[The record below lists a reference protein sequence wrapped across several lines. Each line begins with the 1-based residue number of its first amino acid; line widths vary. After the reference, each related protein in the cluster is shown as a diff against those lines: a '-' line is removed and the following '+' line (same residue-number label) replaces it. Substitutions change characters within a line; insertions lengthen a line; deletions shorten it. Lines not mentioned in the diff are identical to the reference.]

1 MICKFCLDESTDTW
15 WGNWC
20 QQCHKLQ
27 RMIALF
33 GIDKVSSVL
42 DTVLLV
48 DAETQKSK
56 VKTLLKEELSDRVSS
71 LIEKK
76 QKKFDKIEEE
86 TT

>member
-1 MICKFCLDESTDTW
+1 MICKLCLEHSTDSFF
-15 WGNWC
+15 GNYC
-20 QQCHKLQ
+20 VSCHRLS

-33 GIDKVSSVL
+33 SIEKVMSVL

-48 DAETQKSK
+48 DSATQKDK
-56 VKTLLKEELSDRVSS
+56 IKTLLKCELSTRVES
-71 LIEKK
+71 LIDKK